1 MVRDED
7 WLITSVDESSDGP
20 VLNAQGLS
28 DLVRGQDAVFYPS
41 LDRIKLND
49 PRDTRVR
56 ADDSPKYR
64 RSRLWVESTLR
75 KTAVPLSDDSLTVS
89 PRMLARQLG
98 YQHKAVA
105 KALDPATLRPRI
117 LLADAVGLGKTLEI
131 GMILSELIR
140 RGRGERIL
148 VVTPRHVLEQ
158 MQHEMWSRFA
168 IPFVRLDSQG
178 VARVKQKLPANRN
191 PFSYFRRVI
200 ISIDTLKQERFVHD
214 LRRHHWDAVV
224 IDESHNVTNT
234 ATLNNRL
241 ASILAPQAD
250 ALILASAT
258 PHNGTKESFAGLVRL
273 LDPTAVKADGELDA
287 ERVEQLT
294 IRRHRHSAE
303 GGRGGGRRL
312 GRAPGARQPPHR
324 RLPAGGRRRRRAG
337 GHLARPDA
345 CGGVVARCR
354 SGQRAGS
361 STARLPGLEGHS
373 RCGRRRC
380 ARTDAT
386 VVSVPVVMLS
396 TRDPR

>member
-1 MVRDED
+1 MTRPTDRLHLTMSSTNTFAPGNVVVVRDED

-49 PRDTRVR
+49 PRDTQVR

-224 IDESHNVTNT
+224 SDESHNVTRI
-234 ATLNNRL
+234 AT
-241 ASILAPQAD
+241 QA
-250 ALILASAT
+250 
-258 PHNGTKESFAGLVRL
+258 
-273 LDPTAVKADGELDA
+273 
-287 ERVEQLT
+287 
-294 IRRHRHSAE
+294 
-303 GGRGGGRRL
+303 
-312 GRAPGARQPPHR
+312 RAA
-324 RLPAGGRRRRRAG
+324 
-337 GHLARPDA
+337 
-345 CGGVVARCR
+345 
-354 SGQRAGS
+354 
-361 STARLPGLEGHS
+361 
-373 RCGRRRC
+373 
-380 ARTDAT
+380 
-386 VVSVPVVMLS
+386 
-396 TRDPR
+396 